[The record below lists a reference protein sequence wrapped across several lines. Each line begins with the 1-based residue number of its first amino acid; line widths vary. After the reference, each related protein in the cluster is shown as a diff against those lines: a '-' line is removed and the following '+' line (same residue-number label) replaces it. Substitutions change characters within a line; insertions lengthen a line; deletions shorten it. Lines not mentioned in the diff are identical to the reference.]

1 MSAFIFDLDGTL
13 VDTVYP
19 HALAWQKAFDELDMV
34 VPTWRIHRRIGMSGR
49 LLIAD
54 FARELGRELSD
65 DESSR
70 LAEAHT
76 EHYLELR
83 GRPVPLPGARD
94 LLHELGRREIPWA
107 IATSSEP
114 AEAEGG
120 LEVLDLPDDAVVV
133 NGEQVDAA
141 KPDPDMFR
149 EAAKALGVA
158 LKGSIA
164 VGDATWDITTA
175 LKVEM
180 KAVGL
185 LSGGNSADDLQRA
198 GAAHVYEDPGDLA
211 RHLDEVLA

>member
-34 VPTWRIHRRIGMSGR
+34 VPTWRIHRRIGMSGS

>member
-1 MSAFIFDLDGTL
+1 M
-13 VDTVYP
+13 DTVYP

-34 VPTWRIHRRIGMSGR
+34 VPTWRIHRRIGMSGS

-54 FARELGRELSD
+54 FARELGRDLSD

-76 EHYLELR
+76 DHYLELR

-94 LLHELGRREIPWA
+94 LLDELGRRDIPWA

-114 AEAEGG
+114 AEAEGA
-120 LEVLDLPDDAVVV
+120 LEVLDLPDDAVIV

-141 KPDPDMFR
+141 KPDPEMFH

-158 LKGSIA
+158 LKDSIA

-175 LKVEM
+175 LKVQM

-185 LSGGNSADDLQRA
+185 LSGGNSADELERA
-198 GAAHVYEDPGDLA
+198 GAAHVYDDPGDLT
-211 RHLDEVLA
+211 RHLDDVLA